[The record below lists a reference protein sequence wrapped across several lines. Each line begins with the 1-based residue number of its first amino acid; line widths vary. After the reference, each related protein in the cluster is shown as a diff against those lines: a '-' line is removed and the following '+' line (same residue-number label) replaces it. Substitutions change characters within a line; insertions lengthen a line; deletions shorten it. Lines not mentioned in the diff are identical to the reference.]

1 MLDAVL
7 QRLTF
12 GRFALHQWREASL
25 LHRLLWPLRQ
35 WRQGSAL
42 LPYGDAIAAIFIAII
57 FAIAPY
63 VSTTLIGVLLLICAA
78 FWLLLTVSDEAEG
91 GLTPVHIGVLLYWVA
106 MVLATIVSPV
116 KPVAI
121 SGLIKLTLNLMLFL
135 LAARAMRQPKLRTA
149 IITTFLIT
157 TLLVSVYGLRQWFFG
172 AEALATWVDPE
183 SNLSGTT
190 RVYSFLGNPNLLA
203 AYLLPAIA
211 FSFAAIFVWPRWL
224 PKGLAVTALV
234 VNTTCMILTLSRGGW
249 LGFLGLGFAM
259 MVLLVYWWN
268 ALLPPFWQRWALPI
282 LLGGSVG
289 GVVLSILVVPPV
301 QERVMSMF
309 AGREDSSNN
318 FRINVYEAVVEM
330 IQDRPVLGIGPG
342 NEAFNKVYPL
352 YQRPNYTALS
362 AYSIFLETLVE
373 AGFVGFTGLLWML
386 FTGFYQG
393 FKQIQRLRDTLNPQG
408 YWLIAAIA
416 GQVGV
421 LVQGLFD
428 TVWYRPQVSTLWWL
442 TMAVIAS
449 FYVSRQQRYEKRSAG
464 VEYSDV

>member
-1 MLDAVL
+1 MIDVVL

-12 GRFALHQWREASL
+12 GWFALHQWREVSL

-35 WRQGSAL
+35 WRQGSSL
-42 LPYGDAIAAIFIAII
+42 LPYGDAIAAVFIAII

-63 VSTTLIGVLLLICAA
+63 VSTTLIGVLLMICAA

-91 GLTPVHIGVLLYWVA
+91 WLTPIHIGVLLYWIA
-106 MVLATIVSPV
+106 MLLATAVSPAGV
-116 KPVAI
+116 KSAAI

-149 IITTFLIT
+149 IISVFLLT

-172 AEALATWVDPE
+172 ADALATWVDPE

-203 AYLLPAIA
+203 AYLLPAIS

-224 PKGLAVTALV
+224 PKGLAVTALL
-234 VNTTCMILTLSRGGW
+234 VNTACMILTLSRGGW
-249 LGFLGLGFAM
+249 LGFLGLGFVM

-268 ALLPPFWQRWALPI
+268 ALLPPFWQRWALPM
-282 LLGGSVG
+282 LLGGSVT
-289 GVVLSILVVPPV
+289 VVALSILVVPPV
-301 QERVMSMF
+301 RERVMSMF

-318 FRINVYEAVVEM
+318 FRINVYEAVFEM
-330 IQDRPVLGIGPG
+330 IRDRPVLGIGPG

-362 AYSIFLETLVE
+362 AYSIYFETLVE
-373 AGFVGFTGLLWML
+373 AGFVGLVSLFWML
-386 FTGFYQG
+386 FIGFFQG
-393 FKQIQRLRDTLNPQG
+393 FKQIQRLRESLNPQG
-408 YWLIAAIA
+408 YWLIAAIS

-421 LVQGLFD
+421 LIQGLFD

-449 FYVSRQQRYEKRSAG
+449 FYVSRQRKYG
-464 VEYSDV
+464 VEGRG